1 LLIANCQLYCIT
13 IILVTSWL
21 VRVQCKVTI
30 MKYKLLILDVDGTI
44 LPYDRNAMPSQ
55 KVVDA
60 IKKASEKI
68 HVVLATGRPLFMLE
82 NIFKVLNM
90 TEYAIINDG
99 AQVVDIRTGNVLY
112 HKVFEAEDIK
122 NVMDILNA
130 EHIEYFINDGG
141 KDIKATEK
149 YEPKKPLNIFS
160 FHKLT
165 EKQIDQIISML
176 THISGIK
183 ATKSHH
189 GNDDKWG
196 LIISHAE
203 ATKLHGIYEVSQ
215 LLGVKKEEI
224 IGVGDSGNDF
234 PLLMASGLKVA
245 MGNALE
251 DLKDIADY
259 VAPSVDEDG
268 VAEVIERFVLN
279 EKAN

>member
-1 LLIANCQLYCIT
+1 
-13 IILVTSWL
+13 
-21 VRVQCKVTI
+21 

-44 LPYDRNAMPSQ
+44 LPYDRNAMPSK

-60 IKKASEKI
+60 IKKASEKV
-68 HVVLATGRPLFMLE
+68 HVVLATGRPYFMLE
-82 NIFKVLNM
+82 HIFKVLNM
-90 TEYAIINDG
+90 TEFAIINDG
-99 AQVVDIRTGNVLY
+99 AQVIDIRTGNILY
-112 HKVFEAEDIK
+112 HKAMEDEDIK

-130 EHIEYFINDGG
+130 DNIEYFINDGG
-141 KDIKATEK
+141 VDVK
-149 YEPKKPLNIFS
+149 YSPEYKPKKPLNIFS

-165 EKQIDQIISML
+165 EQEIDRIIGKL
-176 THISGIK
+176 THIAGIK

-196 LIISHAE
+196 IIISHAE
-203 ATKLHGIYEVSQ
+203 ATKLHGIFEVSQ
-215 LLGVKKEEI
+215 LLNVKKEEI

-259 VAPSVDEDG
+259 IAPDVTDDG
-268 VAEVIERFVLN
+268 VANVINKFILT
-279 EKAN
+279 EKKN